1 VVQRRADRLTALIQ
15 STLNRLDT
23 QHGIYQNLL
32 DHAEDHPVTYTI
44 MKTLGWGTNPNPAVR
59 QPALDHFDAAL
70 EFVQR
75 TDTPKNFYQARRIY
89 EKGLKHANKYIKQF
103 QQLQQAID
111 FGGQIAITGLT
122 GVKEGSKIFVAVAA
136 GVLTGGWAA
145 AGIAGV
151 YGGFQKVATQVSEW
165 QTGLRDRVE
174 WAKIGFETAIDVVL
188 GYVENSLYG
197 TCTADML
204 KDYVERKLLGDLAED
219 FGEETAREIVGK
231 VRIHFAKALAE
242 VAHGKLK
249 STVKTILTGA
259 WDAMSNEDLTWMD
272 VVEQVLGKLVQT
284 SYFES
289 LLKKGVRSGIKN
301 RAGDAVELGDTFD
314 IDAVV
319 QQLGKD
325 KDGILKILKSG
336 LN

>member
-1 VVQRRADRLTALIQ
+1 MVQTRADRLTELIQ

-44 MKTLGWGTNPNPAVR
+44 MKTLGWRTNPNPAVR
-59 QPALDHFDAAL
+59 QAALDHFDAAL

-145 AGIAGV
+145 AGAGWAAAGIAGV
-151 YGGFQKVATQVSEW
+151 YRGFQKVATQASEW

-197 TCTADML
+197 SGTEDML
-204 KDYVERKLLGDLAED
+204 KDYVERKLLGDHAEE

-231 VRIHFAKALAE
+231 VRIHVAKALAE

-272 VVEQVLGKLVQT
+272 VVEQVLEKLVQT

-289 LLKKGVRSGIKN
+289 LLKKCVRSGLNN
-301 RAGDAVELGDTFD
+301 RGAMQSNLETPSTST
-314 IDAVV
+314 
-319 QQLGKD
+319 QSSRNSTKT
-325 KDGILKILKSG
+325 KTES
-336 LN
+336 

>member
-44 MKTLGWGTNPNPAVR
+44 MKTLGWGTNPNPAVL
-59 QPALDHFDAAL
+59 QAAQDHFDAAL
-70 EFVQR
+70 ELVQR
-75 TDTPKNFYQARRIY
+75 TDKPKNFFGARKYY
-89 EKGLKHANKYIKQF
+89 EEGLKHANKYMKQIH
-103 QQLQQAID
+103 QLYQAIIS
-111 FGGQIAITGLT
+111 GGQTAITGLT
-122 GVKEGSKIFVAVAA
+122 GVKEGSKLFVAVAA
-136 GVLTGGWAA
+136 GVLTGGLAA
-145 AGIAGV
+145 AGIAGG
-151 YGGFQKVATQVSEW
+151 YGGFQKFATQASEW

-197 TCTADML
+197 SGTEDML
-204 KDYVERKLLGDLAED
+204 KDYVERKLLGDLAEE

-231 VRIHFAKALAE
+231 VRIHVAKALTE